1 MNIMLGSKKKK
12 TYYFLIGLLAII
24 LTFIVQSNYN
34 NYNYNDYNDYKI
46 EAYGA
51 EINKN
56 CLSTPVSI
64 TTINENN
71 FIFADYYNVYKLNL
85 IDKTVNK
92 LNISYSSDL
101 QTEYPEIDNKKIN
114 TINCESQLL
123 SNQNPT
129 GIFFHHKSK
138 QIYIAN
144 YNFHNILI
152 GEIKLDK
159 NEVLINKVIYDIDMV
174 SPENVHVSK
183 DGKTIAV
190 ADYDASGV
198 FVFDNLGKLKWKKLG
213 LQMAHG
219 VLVKDKKI
227 YVSLLGESKLQQ
239 YDFNGNLISE
249 NKNIGYGVNQYLYP
263 TSLIDVPK
271 NIRASYGNG
280 DILVIDAHR
289 GKINIVDDKISTLA
303 SWGKNGSEDKYF
315 NLPYGIA
322 ITANKLLIT
331 DTYKNRIVITDYRNR
346 KIVSVDLKKQI
357 NYGEFVEYGH
367 SNDPYCSKEML
378 SNKFNNF
385 IETYISS
392 DMRNIYFSSG
402 FQKICIFVGEKSKLT
417 QIILPYKEEEIKQKL
432 QRPVNG
438 FSFTYS
444 SILQDEKINYLL
456 IGSPQRNLVMIL
468 DTTTGFYDL
477 VKLPENTYIWGY
489 KPHIN
494 NNLDSIF
501 DNLLQNFRIKY
512 GQKYKEKQ
520 KQYSSSRLAT
530 YIATVYDK
538 SLTNFL
544 SNFEKEFIYTYY
556 GKKLTQQWLL
566 GQKIE
571 YSIKQ
576 FNQNNEPL
584 FWDELY
590 MLKMLSETSLNKL
603 QMLLSY

>member
-1 MNIMLGSKKKK
+1 MLGSNKKK
-12 TYYFLIGLLAII
+12 TYFLILIGFVATI
-24 LTFIVQSNYN
+24 LNFIVQSNYN
-34 NYNYNDYNDYKI
+34 TYNYNDYNDYKI
-46 EAYGA
+46 EMYEA

-64 TTINENN
+64 TTINEND

-85 IDKTVNK
+85 IDKKVNK

-101 QTEYPEIDNKKIN
+101 QKDHPEIGKKTISI
-114 TINCESQLL
+114 INCESQPL

-138 QIYIAN
+138 NIYIAN
-144 YNFHNILI
+144 YGFHNILI
-152 GEIKLDK
+152 GSIKLDT
-159 NEVLINKVIYDIDMV
+159 NEVLINKVIDDPDMV
-174 SPENVHVSK
+174 SPENVHVSE

-213 LQMAHG
+213 LSMAHG
-219 VLVKDKKI
+219 VLVKDENI
-227 YVSLLGESKLQQ
+227 YVSLLGDSKLQK
-239 YDFNGNLISE
+239 YDFNGNLISQ
-249 NKNIGYGVNQYLYP
+249 NKNIGYSANQYLYP
-263 TSLIDVPK
+263 TSLIDIPK
-271 NIRASYGNG
+271 NIKAFYGNG

-289 GKINIVDDKISTLA
+289 GTINIVDDKISTLA
-303 SWGKNGSEDKYF
+303 SWGKNGSEYKYF

-331 DTYKNRIVITDYRNR
+331 DTYKNRIVITDYRN
-346 KIVSVDLKKQI
+346 KKNVYIDLKKQI
-357 NYGEFVEYGH
+357 NYGKFVEYGH
-367 SNDPYCSKEML
+367 SNNPYCSKEML

-392 DMRNIYFSSG
+392 DIRNIYSSSG
-402 FQKICIFVGEKSKLT
+402 VQKICIFTDEQSKLT
-417 QIILPYKEEEIKQKL
+417 QIILPYYKQEEIIQKI

-438 FSFTYS
+438 FSFTYGN
-444 SILQDEKINYLL
+444 ILQQEKINYLV
-456 IGSPQRNLVMIL
+456 IGSPQRNLVMIV

-489 KPHIN
+489 KQHIN
-494 NNLDSIF
+494 NDLDSIF

-530 YIATVYDK
+530 YVATVYDK

-544 SNFEKEFIYTYY
+544 SNFEQEFIYTNY

-590 MLKMLSETSLNKL
+590 MLKMLSETSLKKL
-603 QMLLSY
+603 QILLSY